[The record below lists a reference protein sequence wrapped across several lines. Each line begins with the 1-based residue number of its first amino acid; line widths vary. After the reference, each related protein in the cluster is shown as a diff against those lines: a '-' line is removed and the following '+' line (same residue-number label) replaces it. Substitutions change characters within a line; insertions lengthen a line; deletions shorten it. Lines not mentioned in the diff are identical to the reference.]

1 MYSLYWL
8 RRSRTSSL
16 RRSSTAN
23 SSEMTSAIFSATRSG
38 FDVSMVPGVRLFTSC
53 LEMYETNSLAHSM
66 LLAREFVSYISKQL
80 VKSLT
85 PGTIETSN
93 PDLVAEKI
101 AEVISEELAVEDR
114 LNDEVRDLLSQYSE
128 YMRRESVSY
137 QEMFRRIKNTL
148 ISQRKVVKASGRDT
162 GDAMKLSRDKVTDI
176 SHKVIE
182 MLRKSRELRL
192 RNKDS
197 NAVRLEI
204 VRLMTEVL
212 MTEDKVDRAARAKIR
227 TQKRD
232 IPEGSEEWDILLRRY
247 YSEELKKLGIDIA
260 GR

>member
-1 MYSLYWL
+1 
-8 RRSRTSSL
+8 
-16 RRSSTAN
+16 
-23 SSEMTSAIFSATRSG
+23 
-38 FDVSMVPGVRLFTSC
+38 
-53 LEMYETNSLAHSM
+53 M
-66 LLAREFVSYISKQL
+66 LLAREVVSYISKQL

-93 PDLVAEKI
+93 PDLVAERI

-128 YMRRESVSY
+128 YMRREGVSY

-162 GDAMKLSRDKVTDI
+162 GDAMKLSRDKVSDI
-176 SHKVIE
+176 SHKIIE

-204 VRLMTEVL
+204 VRQMTDVL
-212 MTEDKVDRAARAKIR
+212 MTEEKVDRAARAKIR

-247 YSEELKKLGIDIA
+247 YSEEMKKLGIDIA

>member
-1 MYSLYWL
+1 
-8 RRSRTSSL
+8 
-16 RRSSTAN
+16 
-23 SSEMTSAIFSATRSG
+23 
-38 FDVSMVPGVRLFTSC
+38 
-53 LEMYETNSLAHSM
+53 M

-162 GDAMKLSRDKVTDI
+162 GDAMKLSRDKVSDI

>member
-1 MYSLYWL
+1 
-8 RRSRTSSL
+8 
-16 RRSSTAN
+16 
-23 SSEMTSAIFSATRSG
+23 
-38 FDVSMVPGVRLFTSC
+38 
-53 LEMYETNSLAHSM
+53 M

-80 VKSLT
+80 VKSLS
-85 PGTIETSN
+85 PATIETSS

-128 YMRRESVSY
+128 YMRREGVSY

-162 GDAMKLSRDKVTDI
+162 GDAMKLSRDKVSDI
-176 SHKVIE
+176 SHKIIE

-204 VRLMTEVL
+204 VRLITEVL
-212 MTEDKVDRAARAKIR
+212 QTEDKVDRAARAKIR